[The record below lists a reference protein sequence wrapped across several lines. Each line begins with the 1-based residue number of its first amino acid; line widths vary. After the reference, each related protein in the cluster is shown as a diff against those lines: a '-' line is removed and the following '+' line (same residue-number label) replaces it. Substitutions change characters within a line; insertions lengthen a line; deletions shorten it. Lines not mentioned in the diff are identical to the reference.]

1 MRGKVSY
8 HQFIMSIP
16 PSKPIPFDLPATYQI
31 IVEGRIDTT
40 WSDILEGMKVS
51 QVAQDGFR
59 NCTSLEGEL
68 TDQAALA
75 GVMNTLYET
84 HLTIISVKRLNG

>member
-16 PSKPIPFDLPATYQI
+16 TSKPLPYDLPATYQI

-40 WSDILEGMKVS
+40 WSDLLEGMKVS
-51 QVAQDGFR
+51 QVAQDGYPH
-59 NCTSLEGEL
+59 CTSLEGEL

-75 GVMNTLYET
+75 GIMNTLYEL
-84 HLTIISVKRLNG
+84 HLTVLLVKRLDM

>member
-16 PSKPIPFDLPATYQI
+16 PRKPIPYDLPATYQI

-40 WSDILEGMKVS
+40 WSDLLEGMKVS
-51 QVAQDGFR
+51 QVMQDD
-59 NCTSLEGEL
+59 NPHCTSLEGEL
-68 TDQAALA
+68 IDQAALA
-75 GVMNTLYET
+75 GVMNTLYEM
-84 HLTIISVKRLNG
+84 HLTVISVKRLNE

>member
-1 MRGKVSY
+1 MRGKVCY
-8 HQFIMSIP
+8 HPFIMSIP
-16 PSKPIPFDLPATYQI
+16 PSKPLPYDLPATYQI
-31 IVEGRIDTT
+31 IIEGRIDTT

-51 QVAQDGFR
+51 QVTLDDYPH
-59 NCTSLEGEL
+59 CTSLEGEL
-68 TDQAALA
+68 SDQAALA